1 MGDILDNERAFLGLI
16 RWAEG
21 TEGRDMAGLDP
32 YRVCYGYT
40 HTIVSFADHPT
51 ITGEWKGE
59 RLPDSMCIKAGLSP
73 GCVSTAAGAYQ
84 LIKPTWRGIRD
95 RLRLPNFEPEQQDRA
110 ALYLIANRGALE
122 DVHAGRIQTAIA
134 KCAPEWASLPG
145 NFAGQPQRTQEA
157 LLAAFERGGGVLA

>member
-40 HTIVSFADHPT
+40 HTIVSLADHPT
-51 ITGEWKGE
+51 ITGEWRGE
-59 RLPDSMCIKAGLSP
+59 RLPDSLCIKAGLPP

-84 LIKPTWRGIRD
+84 LIRPTWRGIRD
-95 RLRLPNFEPEQQDRA
+95 RLRLPNFEPENQDRA

-134 KCAPEWASLPG
+134 KCAPEWASMPG
-145 NFAGQPQRTQEA
+145 NFADQPQRSQDA